1 MKINNIEYEAILW
14 DTPGQE
20 KLRAILRLYIK
31 AFQII
36 ILVFD
41 VTNIKSLEELND
53 LIKIVEDHRSNH
65 CVIGIIGNKI
75 DLIENIVVSKE
86 QAKSFAEKYHCK
98 LLLTSAKEDPRRLN
112 SFIEDLI
119 IEYHDLYKD
128 EEEEANLISLE
139 VEEKKRKSKDCCLGE
154 VYLSFPERF
163 KARVFQWYVPNIKF
177 K

>member
-53 LIKIVEDHRSNH
+53 LIKIVEDHRNNH
-65 CVIGIIGNKI
+65 CIIGIIGNKI
-75 DLIENIVVSKE
+75 DLIENIVVSEE
-86 QAKSFAEKYHCK
+86 QAKSFAEKYNCK
-98 LLLTSAKEDPRRLN
+98 LLLTSAKEDPKRLN
-112 SFIEDLI
+112 SFIENLI
-119 IEYHDLYKD
+119 IEYYDLYKD
-128 EEEEANLISLE
+128 DEEEASLISLE